1 MIELTT
7 TPIDSNK
14 ALAAVTSPNCGAV
27 VLFLGTTRKWTAENE
42 ANKETIEL
50 AYECYE
56 EMAMKE
62 LAKLEGLAR
71 AKWPIE
77 HCVIIHRLGIVPL
90 AEASVLVAVSCP
102 HRNAAFE
109 AAKFLIDTLKEHV
122 PIWKKDIGPNGQ
134 SDWVHPT
141 QEQAR

>member
-7 TPIDSNK
+7 TPLDSAK
-14 ALAAVTSPNCGAV
+14 ALAAVTSSNCGAV
-27 VLFLGTTRKWTAENE
+27 VLFLGTTRKWTEG
-42 ANKETIEL
+42 KETTEL

-56 EMAMKE
+56 EMATKE
-62 LAKLEGLAR
+62 LAKLEEQAR

-77 HCVIIHRLGIVPL
+77 HCIIMHRLGVVPL
-90 AEASVLVAVSCP
+90 AETSVLVAVSSP

-109 AAKFLIDTLKEHV
+109 AAKFLIDTLKEQV
-122 PIWKKDIGPNGQ
+122 PIWKKEHWADGA

-141 QEQAR
+141 